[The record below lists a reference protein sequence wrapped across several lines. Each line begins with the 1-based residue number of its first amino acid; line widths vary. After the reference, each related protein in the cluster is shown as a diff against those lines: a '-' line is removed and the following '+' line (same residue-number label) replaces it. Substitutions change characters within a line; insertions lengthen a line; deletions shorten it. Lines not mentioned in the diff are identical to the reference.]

1 MPKRYFLKVY
11 KDCVS
16 LCSIIRVK
24 SFPSGWSGQKED
36 ICPSIKKSIYYVQ
49 EGTVVRVDPGFVHP
63 LTSCWDHSLLAYNK
77 TQLNGHWLREKIFY
91 QNTFYIWL
99 LVGGFLLSWPLLC
112 FCLKCTCPKVLV
124 LTLELDKT
132 LRMNYGWRNTDL
144 NVSLHQALKRYG
156 FTFQCLFYYLSILEC
171 I

>member
-1 MPKRYFLKVY
+1 MPKKVIFLKFY

-91 QNTFYIWL
+91 QNTFYIL
-99 LVGGFLLSWPLLC
+99 LKFQFFESHSVFFSDFRKDDKSWKKFIDHLH
-112 FCLKCTCPKVLV
+112 
-124 LTLELDKT
+124 LTFWQQ
-132 LRMNYGWRNTDL
+132 R
-144 NVSLHQALKRYG
+144 
-156 FTFQCLFYYLSILEC
+156 SIL
-171 I
+171 